1 MPNPVI
7 EITNL
12 SKSFGAIQATQDLS
26 LTLNFGEIHALIG
39 PNGAGKSTL
48 IKQIT
53 GYIQPDQGQIRFLGQ
68 AINQLS
74 PANRAKSGL
83 AQTFQVSSLIMEYSC
98 VDNLL
103 LVVQARSGSS
113 FSFFAAVRDDQ
124 RLLAQAHNYLEQ
136 VGLSERHHLPASAL
150 SHGERRQ
157 LEIAMALA
165 LEPKAFLLDE
175 PMAGMDPEGV
185 KNLIEM
191 LQEMR
196 LQAPILLIEHDMSV
210 VMGISDRVVVLNYGK
225 KIFQGSPIETRNSKE
240 VIEAYLGVDE

>member
-7 EITNL
+7 EIINL
-12 SKSFGAIQATQDLS
+12 SKSFGAIEATQDLS

-39 PNGAGKSTL
+39 PNGVGKSTL

-68 AINQLS
+68 TITQLS
-74 PANRAKSGL
+74 PANRARLGL

-98 VDNLL
+98 IDNLL

-113 FSFFAAVRDDQ
+113 FSFFAAVRDDLK
-124 RLLAQAHNYLEQ
+124 LLAQAHNYLEQ
-136 VGLSERHHLPASAL
+136 VGLSDRHHLPASAL

-175 PMAGMDPEGV
+175 PMAGMDPAG
-185 KNLIEM
+185 
-191 LQEMR
+191 
-196 LQAPILLIEHDMSV
+196 
-210 VMGISDRVVVLNYGK
+210 GK
-225 KIFQGSPIETRNSKE
+225 KPYRNAKKN
-240 VIEAYLGVDE
+240 APTGPCLTNRA